1 VTAEPLTPASALEP
15 RAVSALLQSAGAMI
29 RAEMSALPEPALAFH
44 PAPGE
49 WCVKEV
55 LGHLIESEARGF
67 AGRIR
72 LILAAGDRAG
82 EGLQLE
88 GWDQEVVARER
99 NDCARDGAALVAEFD
114 RMRAESVKLAAGLTA
129 ADLARGGSHRVGFL
143 TVRDL
148 LHEWVHHDRN
158 HLRQMLANVQ
168 AYAWP
173 HMGNAQRFSAT

>member
-1 VTAEPLTPASALEP
+1 VTTSALAP
-15 RAVSALLQSAGAMI
+15 AAVAALLRSAAATIQAELSALS
-29 RAEMSALPEPALAFH
+29 EPALTFH

-55 LGHLIESEARGF
+55 LGHLIESETRGF

-72 LILAAGDRAG
+72 FILAAGERAG
-82 EGLQLE
+82 EGLALE
-88 GWDQEVVARER
+88 GWDQEIVARER
-99 NDCARDGAALVAEFD
+99 NDCARDGAALVAEFA
-114 RMRAESVKLAAGLTA
+114 RMRAESAKLAAGLTV
-129 ADLARGGSHRVGFL
+129 ADLSRGGRHRVGLL

-158 HLRQMLANVQ
+158 HIRQLLANVQ

>member
-1 VTAEPLTPASALEP
+1 MTTSALDP

-29 RAEMSALPEPALAFH
+29 RAELSALPDAALVLH
-44 PAPGE
+44 PAPGQ
-49 WCVKEV
+49 WCMKEV
-55 LGHLIESEARGF
+55 LGHLIESEGRGF

-72 LILAAGDRAG
+72 LILDAGDRAG
-82 EGLQLE
+82 EGLELE
-88 GWDQEVVARER
+88 GWDQEIVARER
-99 NDCARDGAALVAEFD
+99 NDCARDGGALIAEFD
-114 RMRAESVKLAAGLTA
+114 RIRADSVKLTAGLSA
-129 ADLARGGSHRVGFL
+129 ADLARGGRHRVGFL

-158 HLRQMLANVQ
+158 HMRQMLTNVQ

>member
-1 VTAEPLTPASALEP
+1 MTTSALAP
-15 RAVSALLQSAGAMI
+15 AAVAALLQSAAATI
-29 RAEMSALPEPALAFH
+29 QAELSALPEPALTFH

-55 LGHLIESEARGF
+55 LGHLIESETRGF

-72 LILAAGDRAG
+72 FILAAGDRAG
-82 EGLQLE
+82 EGLALE
-88 GWDQEVVARER
+88 GWDQEIVARER
-99 NDCARDGAALVAEFD
+99 NDCARDGAALVAEFA
-114 RMRAESVKLAAGLTA
+114 RMRAESAKLAAGLTA
-129 ADLARGGSHRVGFL
+129 GDLSRGGRHRVGLL

-158 HLRQMLANVQ
+158 HIRQMLANVQ

>member
-1 VTAEPLTPASALEP
+1 MTTSALSP
-15 RAVSALLQSAGAMI
+15 TAAAALLQSAGAMI
-29 RAEMSALPEPALAFH
+29 RAEMSGLPEAALTFH

-49 WCVKEV
+49 WCAKEV
-55 LGHLIESEARGF
+55 LGHLIESEKRGF

-72 LILAAGDRAG
+72 FILDAGDRAG
-82 EGLQLE
+82 EGLKLE
-88 GWDQEVVARER
+88 GWDQQIVARER

-114 RMRAESVKLAAGLTA
+114 RMRADSVKLAAGLTA
-129 ADLARGGSHRVGFL
+129 ADLTKGGAHRVGFL

>member
-1 VTAEPLTPASALEP
+1 MSTSALEP
-15 RAVSALLQSAGAMI
+15 AAAAAMLQSAGAAI
-29 RAEMSALPEPALAFH
+29 HAELSALPAAALTFH

-55 LGHLIESEARGF
+55 LGHLIESEGRGF

-72 LILAAGDRAG
+72 FILSAGDRAG
-82 EGLQLE
+82 EGLKLE
-88 GWDQEVVARER
+88 GWDQEIVARER

-114 RMRAESVKLAAGLTA
+114 RMRAESVKLAAGLSA

-158 HLRQMLANVQ
+158 HMRQMLANVQ

>member
-1 VTAEPLTPASALEP
+1 MSTSALEP
-15 RAVSALLQSAGAMI
+15 AAAAAMLQSAAAAI
-29 RAEMSALPEPALAFH
+29 RVELSSLPEPALTFH
-44 PAPGE
+44 PAPGD

-55 LGHLIESEARGF
+55 LGHLIESEGRGF

-72 LILAAGDRAG
+72 FILAAGERAG
-82 EGLQLE
+82 EGLKLE
-88 GWDQEVVARER
+88 GWDQEIVARER

-114 RMRAESVKLAAGLTA
+114 RIRADSVKLAAGLSA
-129 ADLARGGSHRVGFL
+129 ADLARSGSHRVGIL

-158 HLRQMLANVQ
+158 HMRQMLANVQ

-173 HMGNAQRFSAT
+173 HMGNAQRFSQS